1 MKFKPGDKVQIIYRG
16 TFTWSGTVVSAHAN
30 GYMVDAEPAN
40 ELEQKTR
47 MFCIESQL
55 EAL

>member
-1 MKFKPGDKVQIIYRG
+1 MKFKPGDKVKIIYRG